1 MDPISEMKINTEFK
15 LNSADY
21 IDNEFII
28 FDEISEITL
37 SNHPIRIDA
46 VVLTLCTK
54 GGFTACINLRDH
66 RVEEN
71 SLLMISP
78 DQIVQTKEITKD
90 FSGLFIAVSPS
101 FIDRTFKP
109 LKELLPFML
118 YIKDNSSIQLTPEE
132 FNILAKY
139 HSFLWDK
146 VKTVDNIYRKE
157 ITKGILSSL
166 FYEIYN
172 IISRKAIVNTSHNT
186 TRKEEIFK
194 LFMKEVTENFKQE
207 RSVSFY
213 ASKLCLTPKHLS
225 GVVKEVS
232 GKTAGECIDGL
243 VILESRALLKST
255 ELSIQ
260 EIAEHLNFANQSFF
274 GKYFK
279 HFVGIS
285 PKKYRQS

>member
-1 MDPISEMKINTEFK
+1 
-15 LNSADY
+15 
-21 IDNEFII
+21 
-28 FDEISEITL
+28 
-37 SNHPIRIDA
+37 
-46 VVLTLCTK
+46 
-54 GGFTACINLRDH
+54 
-66 RVEEN
+66 
-71 SLLMISP
+71 MISP

-118 YIKDNSSIQLTPEE
+118 YIKYNSSIQLTLEE

-139 HSFLWDK
+139 HSFLLDT
-146 VKTVDNIYRKE
+146 VKNVDNIYRKE